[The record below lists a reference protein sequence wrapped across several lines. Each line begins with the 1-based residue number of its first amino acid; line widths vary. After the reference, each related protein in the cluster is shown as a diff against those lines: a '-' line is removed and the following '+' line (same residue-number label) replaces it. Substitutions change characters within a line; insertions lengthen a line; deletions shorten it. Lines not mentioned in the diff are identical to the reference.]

1 MLSNSA
7 VMKTKNILYI
17 TCAQI
22 ITLADPYI
30 FSLFRTSM
38 KRTPSLLFLF
48 AGDILP
54 AILLGTFLALSIWH
68 ESKRDVR
75 TVTGLS
81 LVLMN
86 TLLLVFHFKGYL
98 SFSSYS
104 PFPLHSCSGCAAAFF
119 FASICTSPFGIVAWN
134 FWYAKPS
141 FAQTRLLFSGQIPAA
156 RIS

>member
-22 ITLADPYI
+22 ITLADRYI

-38 KRTPSLLFLF
+38 KRNPSLLFLF

-104 PFPLHSCSGCAAAFF
+104 MSFPLILIGY
-119 FASICTSPFGIVAWN
+119 GIGTLVRIEK
-134 FWYAKPS
+134 KP
-141 FAQTRLLFSGQIPAA
+141 
-156 RIS
+156 